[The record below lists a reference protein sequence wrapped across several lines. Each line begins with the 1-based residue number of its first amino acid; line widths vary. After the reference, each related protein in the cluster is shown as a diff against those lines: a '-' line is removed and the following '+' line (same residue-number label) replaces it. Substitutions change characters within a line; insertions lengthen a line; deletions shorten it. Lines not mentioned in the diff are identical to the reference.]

1 MPGFGAGVVCCNICP
16 PQDSVQCLIFVEY
29 SDNLK
34 NLEVD
39 RLLLR
44 LNNAL
49 VGSGQFAE
57 ELDIKSR
64 AVALAG
70 FRVGVAP
77 AERAFAHIKLAI
89 LSGRSAEIKRQL
101 SASLLEVLK
110 EAVPSTPGLDI
121 QLCVE
126 VIDID
131 RDSYSKVHLPA

>member
-1 MPGFGAGVVCCNICP
+1 MPH
-16 PQDSVQCLIFVEY
+16 LHVEY
-29 SDNLK
+29 SDNLTG
-34 NLEVD
+34 LDVD

-44 LNNAL
+44 LNHAL
-49 VGSGQFAE
+49 VGSGQFAD

-64 AVALAG
+64 AVAQGA

-89 LSGRSAEIKRQL
+89 LSGRSAEVKRQL

-110 EAVPSTPGLDI
+110 ETIAATPGLDI

-126 VIDID
+126 VLDID
-131 RDSYSKVHLPA
+131 RDSYSKIHLPG

>member
-1 MPGFGAGVVCCNICP
+1 MPH
-16 PQDSVQCLIFVEY
+16 LHVEY

-34 NLEVD
+34 NLDVD

-44 LNNAL
+44 LNHAL
-49 VGSGQFAE
+49 AGSGQFE

-64 AVALAG
+64 AVALAS
-70 FRVGVAP
+70 FRVGVASV
-77 AERAFAHIKLAI
+77 ARAFAHIKLA
-89 LSGRSAEIKRQL
+89 LLGGRSAEIKRQL

-131 RDSYSKVHLPA
+131 RDSYSKAHLPT